1 MKRKRLRTKR
11 AAERRRLMKKLHD
24 VRRRRRRCIN
34 NETHGRAYRGG
45 RCRDCWSTKLAQER
59 ATYLERGRR
68 AR

>member
-1 MKRKRLRTKR
+1 
-11 AAERRRLMKKLHD
+11 MKKLHD